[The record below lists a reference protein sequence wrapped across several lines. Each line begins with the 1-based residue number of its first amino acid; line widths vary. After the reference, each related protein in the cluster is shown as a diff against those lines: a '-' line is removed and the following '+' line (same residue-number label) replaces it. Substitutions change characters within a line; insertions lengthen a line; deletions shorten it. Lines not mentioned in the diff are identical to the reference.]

1 MRRRAGFS
9 LFEVMIAMSIC
20 VAGLALILQ
29 MLGTAEMF
37 SRRSSAGLTQQI
49 LCQNKLN
56 QIALGLENSDDVRR
70 LECEENPQFWYSI
83 HSTKHFVLPLRQVE
97 VVVWAKSPNERAG
110 NRNRSAGV
118 VQQSTSAK
126 EFRLAC
132 LLPLSPQ
139 ELAEESAKRSPGSE
153 AEE

>member
-1 MRRRAGFS
+1 MKQRAGFS

-29 MLGTAEMF
+29 MLGTAAMF
-37 SRRSSAGLTQQI
+37 SRRSTEGLEQQI

-56 QIALGLENSDDVRR
+56 QIALGLENSDDARR
-70 LECEENPQFWYSI
+70 LECEENPNFWYSV
-83 HSTKHFVLPLRQVE
+83 HSAKHPVLPLRQVE
-97 VVVWAKSPNERAG
+97 VAVWAKLPGELAG
-110 NRNRSAGV
+110 NRDRNVDAAKK
-118 VQQSTSAK
+118 STPAR

-139 ELAEESAKRSPGSE
+139 ELAEESAKRSQRNESE
-153 AEE
+153 E